1 MDRFAN
7 EFMWS
12 ERSGGIPALGSASE
26 YCGEHVN
33 HIGRYRCGLW
43 VLDYAFAP
51 HGSVRVGSTRRPWQ
65 LRPARTA
72 HLYPPNTC
80 YWEDTRKEKGQCHNG
95 YLLFTGGEHTA
106 LAERVDSASK
116 YARFL
121 DPEGVLGRL
130 IEAAARSGA
139 ESGEAGFWDAQAA
152 LCRALHLLVN
162 AERVDAGIYR
172 VDPATMSAET
182 DFVRE
187 VNRLLGL
194 DLAKPLSLAQVAAEM
209 HVSLSALSHR
219 YRREAGIAPIA
230 AYRALR
236 IDRAK
241 ALLLRGIPL
250 HTIAEELGFSD
261 AFHLSKAFNQVTG
274 LAPRHF
280 LRGQL
285 QGSPDGEINRVR

>member
-1 MDRFAN
+1 MNRIAN
-7 EFMWS
+7 QFMWS
-12 ERSGGIPALGSASE
+12 QRSGGIPALECAYE
-26 YCGEHVN
+26 YCGEHVKK
-33 HIGRYRCGLW
+33 IGRYRCGTW

-106 LAERVDSASK
+106 LAERVAPVSK
-116 YARFL
+116 HARFL
-121 DPEGVLGRL
+121 DPEGVLGKL
-130 IEAAARSGA
+130 IASAARSGA

-182 DFVRE
+182 DFVRD

-261 AFHLSKAFNQVTG
+261 AFHLSKTFKQVLG
-274 LAPRHF
+274 LAPRHL
-280 LRGQL
+280 LRDYR
-285 QGSPDGEINRVR
+285 QGHS